1 MCGIT
6 GYYHLGQQPIADTGT
21 IIKML
26 QVQRHRGPDD
36 SGIRAFSLK
45 HGESAELDTNEPV
58 YELNNFEGVLGFNRL
73 SILDLSLNGHQPMA
87 SPDGKVILALNGEIY
102 NAFDY
107 TDELKSWGYRFKST
121 TDTEIVL
128 ALYLR
133 YGFDEMLLRLNGMF
147 AIVIIDLNL
156 RKLLIARDRFGIKPM
171 YYLVHNGILGFSSE
185 IKSFKYIDGFEFRL
199 DTDKLD
205 EYLIF
210 RNNLNGTLFTKI
222 EALRP
227 GYYLEY
233 TLSGGVSAKQY
244 FNIDS
249 FSRQID
255 VCASLEEYSKDLEKW
270 LGQSVRR
277 QLMSDVKLGC
287 QLSGGIDSS
296 LVTWLANIN
305 SSKGNFESVSIVLEN
320 NSFNEEK
327 YIDRVSDVI
336 GIASHKFL
344 LDSDYFI
351 DNIERAT
358 WHLESPINH
367 PNTLGI
373 YKLSQCARQ
382 YVTVL
387 LSGEGADEIFGG
399 YERFYNIQY
408 PYNRKKIL
416 DELFI
421 NLRQPVGIL
430 RYLDP
435 QYRAIMATSYM
446 HPATAK
452 RLKSGF
458 SFQNATQGRLS
469 MYSSLSG
476 TLFDRQVKY
485 EILSYLPDLLI
496 RQDKMSMAHSIEN
509 RVPFLDNELF
519 SFSFS
524 IPLEYLLVKTIAEG
538 KDSEKYMLK
547 KIAASVFGNEF
558 AFRKKMGFGI
568 PMKDFLSDK
577 RFTEYVN
584 DKIIPGI
591 RGRGLFDHKLASS
604 WVENIGSLGYQ
615 ELLALWVI
623 ISFEIW
629 ASVYLK

>member
-1 MCGIT
+1 
-6 GYYHLGQQPIADTGT
+6 
-21 IIKML
+21 
-26 QVQRHRGPDD
+26 
-36 SGIRAFSLK
+36 
-45 HGESAELDTNEPV
+45 
-58 YELNNFEGVLGFNRL
+58 
-73 SILDLSLNGHQPMA
+73 
-87 SPDGKVILALNGEIY
+87 
-102 NAFDY
+102 
-107 TDELKSWGYRFKST
+107 
-121 TDTEIVL
+121 
-128 ALYLR
+128 
-133 YGFDEMLLRLNGMF
+133 
-147 AIVIIDLNL
+147 
-156 RKLLIARDRFGIKPM
+156 
-171 YYLVHNGILGFSSE
+171 
-185 IKSFKYIDGFEFRL
+185 
-199 DTDKLD
+199 
-205 EYLIF
+205 
-210 RNNLNGTLFTKI
+210 
-222 EALRP
+222 
-227 GYYLEY
+227 
-233 TLSGGVSAKQY
+233 
-244 FNIDS
+244 
-249 FSRQID
+249 
-255 VCASLEEYSKDLEKW
+255 
-270 LGQSVRR
+270 
-277 QLMSDVKLGC
+277 
-287 QLSGGIDSS
+287 
-296 LVTWLANIN
+296 
-305 SSKGNFESVSIVLEN
+305 
-320 NSFNEEK
+320 
-327 YIDRVSDVI
+327 
-336 GIASHKFL
+336 
-344 LDSDYFI
+344 
-351 DNIERAT
+351 
-358 WHLESPINH
+358 
-367 PNTLGI
+367 
-373 YKLSQCARQ
+373 
-382 YVTVL
+382 VTVL